1 MRVGEAERWTGSPA
15 RGAQLN
21 AAAGRR
27 NRWRGEG
34 RRRRARVRKVER
46 GRERRGAGERAARG
60 NRRGETAAAGGQ
72 VRCRDAHDLCAV

>member
-1 MRVGEAERWTGSPA
+1 MPVGEAERWTGSPA

-27 NRWRGEG
+27 HRWRGEG
-34 RRRRARVRKVER
+34 RRRRARVRKAER